1 MQNTFLEMF
10 DTGAATHVGK
20 VRQRNED
27 YYLTR
32 PEAGIWAVADGMGG
46 HDAGDV
52 ASQTVI
58 AALRSIEP
66 PTSAAS
72 LLSHC
77 EDSVARA
84 NARLQE
90 ISRERGGTV
99 IGATLAVLLAFE
111 GHYACLWSGDSR
123 IYMVR
128 AGKIVQLSRDHTEV
142 QELVTEGVITAE
154 EAKTW
159 PGSNVIT
166 RAIGVYDEPELEII
180 SGSLQAGDLF
190 VICSDGLTHHVNDGE
205 ILSFVSA
212 NMSQQAC
219 DNLVELALERGGND
233 NVTVIVARYQ
243 SGAAASASG
252 GTALADPPLE
262 LN

>member
-1 MQNTFLEMF
+1 MQNSLVEMF
-10 DTGAATHVGK
+10 DTGAATHAGK

-58 AALRSIEP
+58 AALGAIEP

-72 LLSHC
+72 LLAHC
-77 EDSVARA
+77 EDGVARA
-84 NARLQE
+84 NGRLKE
-90 ISRERGGTV
+90 ISRERGGKV

-111 GHYACLWSGDSR
+111 DHYACLWSGDSR

-128 AGKIVQLSRDHTEV
+128 GGKIIQLSRDHTEV
-142 QELVTEGVITAE
+142 QELVAGGVITVE

-166 RAIGVYDEPELEII
+166 RAIGVYDEPELDLI
-180 SGSLQAGDLF
+180 SGSLQAGDSF
-190 VICSDGLTHHVNDGE
+190 VICSDGLTHHVEDRE
-205 ILSFVSA
+205 ILNLVSS

-219 DNLVELALERGGND
+219 DHLVELALERGGTD

-243 SGAAASASG
+243 SEAAASPAGNS
-252 GTALADPPLE
+252 TLVDPSLE
-262 LN
+262 RG